1 MSSFVISVSLQT
13 GCYRHIQISKSATLY
28 ILHKAI
34 VNAFDFDD
42 DHGHAFFMDNKLW
55 SHEDAYFSHNMG
67 GLERVTPRY
76 KLNRIGLKVGD
87 RFKYVFDFGNEW
99 SFQCR
104 VLRETD
110 ANTDVPYVLRWVGDS
125 PKQYLEKELEDLYE
139 MVSGDGPIP
148 PEVIQKLYDMVPLHP
163 KTVKTICRYFE
174 AAVRLYGEIP
184 LLELMEIY
192 NQQNQPVD
200 KESFIQVAGIIR
212 LEESDIFVVGPEN
225 FDDSIQ
231 IDPDMWIVAADY
243 LLSDDT
249 DDFFK
254 LAYEQRGKPCKILPK
269 SEFLKYADPDY
280 YPVTVQSLA
289 MEKYLRTKKEL
300 KWPDE
305 TLLGIQTMIE
315 IDFSIGE
322 VIAVLEDEGLVFQN
336 ISDVEEFMRLYQA
349 LNNNSRKH
357 SNRGYTPSELAMHCG
372 QTDLIKLQNIMQKE
386 PSKNGPCPCGSG
398 KKYKRC
404 CGKDKK

>member
-1 MSSFVISVSLQT
+1 MASFVISVSLRT
-13 GCYRHIQISKSATLY
+13 GCYRHIRISKSATLY
-28 ILHKAI
+28 MLHKAI
-34 VNAFDFDD
+34 INAFDFDD
-42 DHGHAFFMDNKLW
+42 DHGHAFFMDNRLW
-55 SHEDAYFSHNMG
+55 SHEDAYFSHDMG
-67 GLERVTPRY
+67 GLERATLKY

-87 RFKYVFDFGNEW
+87 RFKYVFDFGDEW
-99 SFQCR
+99 SFGCR

-110 ANTDVPYVLRWVGDS
+110 ENADIPYVVRRVGES
-125 PKQYLEKELEDLYE
+125 PEQYPQEEPEDLYDLL
-139 MVSGDGPIP
+139 SADAPIP

-163 KTVKTICRYFE
+163 KTVKTIHQYFE
-174 AAVRLYGEIP
+174 AAARLYGEIP
-184 LLELMEIY
+184 VLELMEIY

-200 KESFIQVAGIIR
+200 KGSFILVAWIIR
-212 LEESDIFVVGPEN
+212 LEDSDIFVVGPEN

-231 IDPDMWIVAADY
+231 INPDMWVVAADY
-243 LLSDDT
+243 LFSDDT

-254 LAYEQRGKPCKILPK
+254 LAYEQAGKPCKILPK

-280 YPVTVQSLA
+280 YPVTIQSLA
-289 MEKYLRTKKEL
+289 MEKYLRRKKEL
-300 KWPDE
+300 KWPDDI
-305 TLLGIQTMIE
+305 LMGLQTMIE

-336 ISDVEEFMRLYQA
+336 ISDVEEFMNLFQA

-357 SNRGYTPSELAMHCG
+357 SNRGHTPMELAMCNG
-372 QTDLIKLQNIMQKE
+372 QTDLIALQSAKPKE

-404 CGKDKK
+404 CGKDK